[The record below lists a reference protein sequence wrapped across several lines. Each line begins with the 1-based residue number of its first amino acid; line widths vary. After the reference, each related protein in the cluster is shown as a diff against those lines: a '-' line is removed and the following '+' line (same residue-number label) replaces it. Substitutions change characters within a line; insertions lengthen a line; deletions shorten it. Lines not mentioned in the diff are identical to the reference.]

1 MLDKSVVPRNPVV
14 SWRAMDS
21 CYRTMHVAGSSNV
34 AGSNVAG
41 SFARGLVDSFT
52 LSRIESNLIERKHDL
67 VQASSWMMNIV
78 MLVLVAAGFGTF
90 LYIQYHAT
98 AQEEVETKRIPFEPI
113 PWLSATR
120 NVRMEEYGRQLKP
133 REAQTGYGLPGPI
146 DGDGFSSVYGDYTS
160 RATRD

>member
-1 MLDKSVVPRNPVV
+1 MFVSDESLVQGDLVV
-14 SWRAMDS
+14 SWCTMES
-21 CYRTMHVAGSSNV
+21 CYRTMQG
-34 AGSNVAG
+34 
-41 SFARGLVDSFT
+41 RLVDTFD
-52 LSRIESNLIERKHDL
+52 LSRIESNLIQRKNDL

-78 MLVLVAAGFGTF
+78 MLVLVAAGFGCF

-98 AQEEVETKRIPFEPI
+98 AAEEAETKRIPFEPI

-133 REAQTGYGLPGPI
+133 REAQIGYGLPGAI

-160 RATRD
+160 RAARD

>member
-1 MLDKSVVPRNPVV
+1 ME
-14 SWRAMDS
+14 S
-21 CYRTMHVAGSSNV
+21 CYRTM
-34 AGSNVAG
+34 
-41 SFARGLVDSFT
+41 LIDSFT
-52 LSRIESNLIERKHDL
+52 LNRIESNLIERKHDL
-67 VQASSWMMNIV
+67 VQASSWMMNIA
-78 MLVLVAAGFGTF
+78 MLVLVVAGFGAF

-98 AQEEVETKRIPFEPI
+98 AQEEAETKRIPFEPI